1 MQLYLQTE
9 ETARLRKQII
19 QKTDELKK
27 DLSLEQQDNLEY
39 LFEIGNERTA
49 EKLKEVFIFA
59 FTLAIKL
66 FAV

>member
-1 MQLYLQTE
+1 MQPYLQTE

-19 QKTDELKK
+19 QKTDELKEG
-27 DLSLEQQDNLEY
+27 LSPEQQENLDY
-39 LFEIGNERTA
+39 LFEIGNERNA
-49 EKLKEVFIFA
+49 EELKEVFIFA

>member
-1 MQLYLQTE
+1 MQPYLQTE

-19 QKTDELKK
+19 QKTDELKEG
-27 DLSLEQQDNLEY
+27 LSPEQQENLDY
-39 LFEIGNERTA
+39 LFKIGNERNA
-49 EKLKEVFIFA
+49 EVLKEVFIFA